1 MPEYQTKETLAEL
14 LARKIFCIEQLDY
27 KGLTEAQYNAEMS
40 EVDAK
45 IEALA
50 REQKMAA

>member
-1 MPEYQTKETLAEL
+1 MPEYQTVETLAEL
-14 LARKIFCIEQLDY
+14 LARKIFCIEQMDY
-27 KGLTEAQYNAEMS
+27 KGLTQAQYSAEMA

-50 REQKMAA
+50 RDQKMAA